1 MKYKKIILK
10 NVLLAFVIL
19 STTQSCDVVVDL
31 DIEEHTPVL
40 VLNSLLSPDS
50 IVAVSLSH
58 SLGAFEQGSISEV
71 KDATVRLYENDSYLT
86 DAIYVEDD
94 FNLGY
99 YQFEDV
105 YPISGKTYKVEAL
118 HNEYE
123 SVFSSTTIPELVPI
137 NSIEIDTVIE
147 YQDEFFTDYTA
158 RITFNF
164 DDHPQQEN
172 YYMLEI
178 IQEDE
183 YSNYPMY
190 FFSSETSF
198 SSGMVDPA
206 SEYTYWGN
214 VAVFSDNLFNGNAK
228 SIEVGFWT
236 YTYVDGDGEVNE
248 SQIKVQFSSISKDYF
263 KYKKSRIATNN
274 SDDFFGGEPIQ
285 IYTNVQ
291 NGLGVLVS
299 KATDEYILE

>member
-1 MKYKKIILK
+1 MKKIIPF
-10 NVLLAFVIL
+10 LALITVFH
-19 STTQSCDVVVDL
+19 SCDVVVDL
-31 DIEEHTPVL
+31 DIEDHTPVL

-50 IVAVSLSH
+50 IAAVSLSH

-105 YPISGKTYKVEAL
+105 YPSSGKTYKVEAL
-118 HNEYE
+118 HDDYE
-123 SVFSSTTIPELVPI
+123 TVFASTRIPELVPI
-137 NSIEIDTVIE
+137 NSLLIDTVIE
-147 YQDEFFTDYTA
+147 YQDEFFTDYTS

-172 YYMLEI
+172 FYMLEI
-178 IQEDE
+178 VQEDE
-183 YSNYPMY
+183 YSNYPLY
-190 FFSSETSF
+190 FFSNEASF
-198 SSGMVDPA
+198 SSGMVEPD
-206 SEYTYWGN
+206 SEYSYWGN
-214 VAVFSDNLFNGNAK
+214 VAVFSDNLFNGNTK
-228 SIEVGFWT
+228 SIEVGFWD
-236 YTYVDGDGEVNE
+236 YFYLNDEGEVNDN
-248 SQIKVQFSSISKDYF
+248 QIKVRFSSITREYYL
-263 KYKKSRIATNN
+263 YKKSRSASSG

-291 NGLGVLVS
+291 NGLGVVVS